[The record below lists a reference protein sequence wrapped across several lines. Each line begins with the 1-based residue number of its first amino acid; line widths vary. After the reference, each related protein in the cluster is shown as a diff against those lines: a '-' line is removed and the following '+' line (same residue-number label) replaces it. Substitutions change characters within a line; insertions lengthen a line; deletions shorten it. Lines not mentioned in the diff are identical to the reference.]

1 MKYRLQSMC
10 ERLIAG
16 CMDIDCMALKLMVH
30 VDSGDLWPTDAKTPQ
45 VLAILLDSTVTLK
58 FC

>member
-1 MKYRLQSMC
+1 
-10 ERLIAG
+10 
-16 CMDIDCMALKLMVH
+16 MALKLMVH